1 MLIDELQSAVFKNDY
16 NTIERWAHCDEHFNV
31 ANFDLTTPLHW
42 VAQSGNFRL
51 AQLLVEHGAP
61 LKKSVKNI
69 KPHVIL
75 WIRMVIIAF
84 IMR

>member
-61 LKKSVKNI
+61 LEEKFKE
-69 KPHVIL
+69 
-75 WIRMVIIAF
+75 
-84 IMR
+84 